1 MKSRPRRIISVD
13 KTGFLP
19 HDRAATPRLACSFP
33 IWKSTNMI
41 DFWRRNGGGA
51 STRITVCADV
61 GVCANDCIPRRLH
74 TPAKISS
81 TPQENNLLR
90 KNYGAGCSPHFQTPY
105 ENRSLVD
112 FQSAAAH
119 WDSDYLCHG
128 IRDIGSDLMQQAYS
142 AFSKQGMS
150 TEGVVLPL
158 RAHSLFENRPMTNCK
173 KQICRPTATHPPGPL
188 IPSSKNRPI
197 IVFHRGNEKWLEYPP
212 EKYTGPPVTSYKT
225 SYYWLQY

>member
-81 TPQENNLLR
+81 NPQENNLLR

-112 FQSAAAH
+112 F
-119 WDSDYLCHG
+119 
-128 IRDIGSDLMQQAYS
+128 
-142 AFSKQGMS
+142 K
-150 TEGVVLPL
+150 VLPPTEIPTICAMAFEILGPIWCNKLIL
-158 RAHSLFENRPMTNCK
+158 RFPSREWARKAWC
-173 KQICRPTATHPPGPL
+173 CRCAL
-188 IPSSKNRPI
+188 IPSLKIDQWPTVKN
-197 IVFHRGNEKWLEYPP
+197 
-212 EKYTGPPVTSYKT
+212 KYADQLQHIHLARSFPLPKIDQSSFFIEEMKSGWNIRQKNIQGPP
-225 SYYWLQY
+225 